1 MTQINAAPTMKRP
14 TLTLAASLVRPAQR
28 AGIPGRSVRVV
39 TLRAGRAVTADKAL
53 PAKPI
58 KAPPAKAPPAKAAKT
73 KPVWIRPVSDYA
85 IANRARC
92 LQTHV
97 ELVRRFP
104 ACFGGPAKPLAIGID
119 AQLFEACPDIDR
131 HAILFWLGEY
141 TSTADYHRAMIGGA
155 DRVDLSGASVG
166 VVTLSNAGHAKH
178 QLKLCLAATVT
189 I

>member
-1 MTQINAAPTMKRP
+1 MTQTNTAPSSAKRP
-14 TLTLAASLVRPAQR
+14 MLTLAASLVRPAQGAR
-28 AGIPGRSVRVV
+28 ISGRSVKVV

-53 PAKPI
+53 PAKP
-58 KAPPAKAPPAKAAKT
+58 APPAKPAKT
-73 KPVWIRPVSDYA
+73 KPIWIRPLSKDA
-85 IANRARC
+85 IANRERSR
-92 LQTHV
+92 QTHV

-104 ACFGGPAKPLAIGID
+104 ACFGELAKPLAIGID

-166 VVTLSNAGHAKH
+166 MVTLSNAGHAKH
-178 QLKLCLAATVT
+178 QLKLCLAAT
-189 I
+189 IG